1 MKLKPGLFQLIVV
14 LMTSSLLVACN
25 TYPQGSQVDCNNPA
39 AKQSK
44 DCNSSSGGSVGR
56 RVYSG
61 SGNSHGQG
69 SSQVDS
75 QGNSSGGSH
84 STSKT
89 GRGGFGSFGRGSSGG

>member
-25 TYPQGSQVDCNNPA
+25 TYPQSQVDCNNPA

-69 SSQVDS
+69 SSEVGS
-75 QGNSSGGSH
+75 QGKSSGGSH